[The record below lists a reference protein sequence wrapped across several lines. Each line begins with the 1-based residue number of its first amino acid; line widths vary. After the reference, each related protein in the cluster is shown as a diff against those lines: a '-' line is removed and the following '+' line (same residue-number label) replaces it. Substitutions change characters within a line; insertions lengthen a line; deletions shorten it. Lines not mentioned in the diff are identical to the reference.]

1 MFVERPA
8 NTTRV
13 WRFGVFEVDAADG
26 ELRRGGRPVKMREQS
41 FRILVFL
48 LEHSGEVV
56 TREELRA
63 VLWPS
68 DTFVDFDHSLNTAV
82 MKLRDALGD
91 SAETPLYIET
101 LPKRGY
107 RFIAPMAI
115 VEPEARTISSVI
127 PAETSSGASR
137 VPPHRFLWTVAAIAF
152 LLFAAAGSIWFLRAR
167 HFRASTADERQL
179 ASAFQIVPITTA
191 PGDAITPAFSPDGR
205 EIAFAWDGPERKRYD
220 IYVQLVG
227 ADMPL
232 QLTHS
237 KRGLVGAPA
246 WSPDGNEI
254 AFSRCDGKNDGVF
267 VVPALGGAERQVTTV
282 GCLYT
287 LPGPLAWIDGGKEM
301 LMIDHCSGTGPFG
314 VVLFSLT
321 TGDKHC
327 LTNSGS
333 PKGSDAGYGFSLSPD
348 GRTIAFARSSV
359 SLCCNV
365 YTVPITGGAP
375 RLLADDRRMGCSTLN
390 EFGCARLMW
399 TPDSRSIVFV
409 SNRTTL
415 PSLWR
420 VPAIGGP
427 VVRETIYPGIG
438 SFSKDGQRF
447 VYSEKTSAETPSIWR
462 ADFAAGGFAA
472 GHRKLIQTQYPEM
485 DAQPSPDGTRIVW
498 MSIRTGSEEI
508 WTSSANG
515 EGARQLTHLDRY
527 SGTPRWSPDGRWIAF
542 DSYTP
547 DGARIFVVDLEGRNL
562 HPITN
567 GPGDDAVPSWSR
579 DGESIYFASKRT
591 GDWQVWKHS
600 LVDGKELQ
608 LTQRGGFDP
617 FESSDGQ
624 TVYFSR
630 FDQAGIWS
638 LPAKGGAESLVVAD
652 KPQLG
657 YWGHWAVTSA
667 GLYVLDT
674 DAEPRATIEFY
685 DFARRR
691 TSAVLTL
698 DMRPAR
704 QQPSLSATM
713 DGKTVFYTQYDPQSV
728 IKMMEFSQ

>member
-1 MFVERPA
+1 
-8 NTTRV
+8 
-13 WRFGVFEVDAADG
+13 
-26 ELRRGGRPVKMREQS
+26 
-41 FRILVFL
+41 
-48 LEHSGEVV
+48 
-56 TREELRA
+56 
-63 VLWPS
+63 
-68 DTFVDFDHSLNTAV
+68 
-82 MKLRDALGD
+82 
-91 SAETPLYIET
+91 
-101 LPKRGY
+101 
-107 RFIAPMAI
+107 
-115 VEPEARTISSVI
+115 
-127 PAETSSGASR
+127 
-137 VPPHRFLWTVAAIAF
+137 
-152 LLFAAAGSIWFLRAR
+152 
-167 HFRASTADERQL
+167 
-179 ASAFQIVPITTA
+179 
-191 PGDAITPAFSPDGR
+191 
-205 EIAFAWDGPERKRYD
+205 
-220 IYVQLVG
+220 
-227 ADMPL
+227 
-232 QLTHS
+232 
-237 KRGLVGAPA
+237 
-246 WSPDGNEI
+246 
-254 AFSRCDGKNDGVF
+254 
-267 VVPALGGAERQVTTV
+267 
-282 GCLYT
+282 
-287 LPGPLAWIDGGKEM
+287 
-301 LMIDHCSGTGPFG
+301 
-314 VVLFSLT
+314 
-321 TGDKHC
+321 
-327 LTNSGS
+327 
-333 PKGSDAGYGFSLSPD
+333 
-348 GRTIAFARSSV
+348 
-359 SLCCNV
+359 
-365 YTVPITGGAP
+365 
-375 RLLADDRRMGCSTLN
+375 
-390 EFGCARLMW
+390 
-399 TPDSRSIVFV
+399 
-409 SNRTTL
+409 
-415 PSLWR
+415 
-420 VPAIGGP
+420 
-427 VVRETIYPGIG
+427 
-438 SFSKDGQRF
+438 
-447 VYSEKTSAETPSIWR
+447 
-462 ADFAAGGFAA
+462 
-472 GHRKLIQTQYPEM
+472 M

-617 FESSDGQ
+617 FESYDGQ

-704 QQPSLSATM
+704 QQPGLSATM

>member
-1 MFVERPA
+1 
-8 NTTRV
+8 
-13 WRFGVFEVDAADG
+13 
-26 ELRRGGRPVKMREQS
+26 
-41 FRILVFL
+41 
-48 LEHSGEVV
+48 
-56 TREELRA
+56 
-63 VLWPS
+63 
-68 DTFVDFDHSLNTAV
+68 
-82 MKLRDALGD
+82 
-91 SAETPLYIET
+91 
-101 LPKRGY
+101 
-107 RFIAPMAI
+107 
-115 VEPEARTISSVI
+115 
-127 PAETSSGASR
+127 
-137 VPPHRFLWTVAAIAF
+137 
-152 LLFAAAGSIWFLRAR
+152 
-167 HFRASTADERQL
+167 
-179 ASAFQIVPITTA
+179 
-191 PGDAITPAFSPDGR
+191 
-205 EIAFAWDGPERKRYD
+205 
-220 IYVQLVG
+220 
-227 ADMPL
+227 
-232 QLTHS
+232 
-237 KRGLVGAPA
+237 
-246 WSPDGNEI
+246 
-254 AFSRCDGKNDGVF
+254 
-267 VVPALGGAERQVTTV
+267 
-282 GCLYT
+282 
-287 LPGPLAWIDGGKEM
+287 
-301 LMIDHCSGTGPFG
+301 
-314 VVLFSLT
+314 
-321 TGDKHC
+321 
-327 LTNSGS
+327 
-333 PKGSDAGYGFSLSPD
+333 
-348 GRTIAFARSSV
+348 
-359 SLCCNV
+359 
-365 YTVPITGGAP
+365 
-375 RLLADDRRMGCSTLN
+375 
-390 EFGCARLMW
+390 MW

-420 VPAIGGP
+420 VSAIGGP

-462 ADFAAGGFAA
+462 ADFAAAGGLAV

-547 DGARIFVVDLEGRNL
+547 NGARIFVVDLEGRNL

-579 DGESIYFASKRT
+579 DGKSIYFASKRT

-608 LTQRGGFDP
+608 LTERGGFDP

-685 DFARRR
+685 DFARRL

-698 DMRPAR
+698 DMLPAR